1 MPTTSPCLVRQSPAA
16 TVEVFDGATQI
27 GTATANASGAWTF
40 ATGTLADGNHAF
52 TGKAMDAAG
61 NVSAASAAL
70 NVTVDTVAPATPT
83 VASFSPDSG
92 KAGDGITNAN
102 HISLAG
108 TAAAGSTVEVFD
120 GATQIG
126 TATANASGA
135 WTFATG
141 TLADGSH
148 AFTTKAMDTAGNLS
162 AASAALNVTVDTVAP
177 GAPVL
182 VSDNSAANNSVNVTG
197 TAEAGSKVSLYEGT
211 TLLGTGVANSSGNWT
226 INTGSLSAGAHDFTA
241 TATDAAGNV
250 SAISADL
257 DPVVGAIE
265 MAGSTAPIQI
275 GNNYYLDTVSGG
287 AGPELKLNGAAFTA
301 GMWGGWT
308 LIGAEATATGYEVA
322 FKFGTNTYT
331 VWNTD
336 ANGNITDQCDRNG
349 VGQQHLAGG
358 AGDELPSGSQWRR
371 HDWRSGRVR
380 FHDDHRVAGRDR
392 AGADRKQLFL
402 QSGCRR
408 HRVRS

>member
-1 MPTTSPCLVRQSPAA
+1 MAGDVVKVFDGATQIGTATANGSGAWTFATATLADGSHAFTTKAMDAAGNVSDASAALNVTVDTVAPGAPTVASFSPDSGKTGDGITNANHITLTGTAVAGS

-40 ATGTLADGNHAF
+40 ATGTLADGSHAF
-52 TGKAMDAAG
+52 TSKAMDAAG

-70 NVTVDTVAPATPT
+70 NVTVDTVAPAAPT

-102 HISLAG
+102 HITLAG
-108 TAAAGSTVEVFD
+108 TAVAGSTVEVFD

-148 AFTTKAMDTAGNLS
+148 AFTTKAMDAAGNLS

-250 SAISADL
+250 SVISADL
-257 DPVVGAIE
+257 DPLVGVVTIE
-265 MAGSTAPIQI
+265 VGR
-275 GNNYYLDTVSGG
+275 LDRAVSDGKQ
-287 AGPELKLNGAAFTA
+287 LLF
-301 GMWGGWT
+301 
-308 LIGAEATATGYEVA
+308 
-322 FKFGTNTYT
+322 
-331 VWNTD
+331 
-336 ANGNITDQCDRNG
+336 
-349 VGQQHLAGG
+349 
-358 AGDELPSGSQWRR
+358 R
-371 HDWRSGRVR
+371 HD
-380 FHDDHRVAGRDR
+380 
-392 AGADRKQLFL
+392 Q
-402 QSGCRR
+402 RR
-408 HRVRS
+408 HRSGAQVEWRSLRDRNVGRMDA